1 MPAQKFIGPNT
12 RDTLRQ
18 VRLQLG
24 GEAVILSSRDVPEGV
39 ELLAIGPEELD
50 ALARASAV
58 PPAAAA
64 PAAHPLAALPEPMAA
79 PLVPPMNAPM
89 NGPMIAPFV
98 ASPPLAAQ
106 PSPSAVSPP
115 EAVGAD
121 LGTRALTNSPAGG
134 LSPGLAAEA
143 LQVLAA
149 APWASASPAASG
161 GPTGGALPAGPQLEG
176 LVHQFNQMRELL
188 QAHLSDRVWGDLKQS
203 QEHALLLRNLLNA
216 GFSPGLCSELIKA
229 MPADAVKWPQ
239 MLAQTQQ
246 ALSQRVEVM
255 EPLAMLDAG
264 GIFAFIG
271 PTGVGKTTA
280 IAKIAARC
288 VLRFG
293 RDQLVLMTTDNFRIG
308 AQEQLKVYAKILGVN
323 YVSVQDK
330 DDFAHKLR
338 QLSPRK
344 IVLLD
349 TAGVSQRDIQMLE
362 QAQLLYEG
370 APELKRLLVMSS
382 TTDLRTL
389 EDVIFMNTAAV
400 KTASGQPALAG
411 AIITKIDEA
420 AQLGPVLDCLIR
432 HRLPLLFLS
441 NGQRVPE
448 DLSQANVPYL
458 VHRALHPRALGESL
472 QLQDQH
478 VPALM
483 ADELSAWALR
493 PAH

>member
-1 MPAQKFIGPNT
+1 MPAQKFVGPNT
-12 RDTLRQ
+12 KEALRL
-18 VRLQLG
+18 VRQQLG

-39 ELLAIGPEELD
+39 ELLAIGAADLE
-50 ALARASAV
+50 ALSRAPAL
-58 PPAAAA
+58 PPAPESLPAAAYPSAHPSSTTDPGAGAVGWAAPVPAAIAPVAAA
-64 PAAHPLAALPEPMAA
+64 PAFAAPSMPAPPVAPVAPPAVAAPPALPSVSPSISPSVSPSVSQFASPLAA
-79 PLVPPMNAPM
+79 
-89 NGPMIAPFV
+89 
-98 ASPPLAAQ
+98 
-106 PSPSAVSPP
+106 
-115 EAVGAD
+115 
-121 LGTRALTNSPAGG
+121 PA
-134 LSPGLAAEA
+134 
-143 LQVLAA
+143 
-149 APWASASPAASG
+149 
-161 GPTGGALPAGPQLEG
+161 PQLDG
-176 LVHQFNQMRELL
+176 LVSQFNQMRDLL
-188 QAHLSDRVWGDLKQS
+188 QAHLSDKVWGDFKQS
-203 QEHALLLRNLLNA
+203 HDHALMLRSLLNA
-216 GFSPGLCSELIKA
+216 GFSPGLCSQLMQALPAQAQTLAAMRELMA
-229 MPADAVKWPQ
+229 Q
-239 MLAQTQQ
+239 HLAQQI
-246 ALSQRVEVM
+246 EVV
-255 EPLAMLDAG
+255 EPLSVLDSG
-264 GIFAFIG
+264 GVFAFIG

-293 RDQLVLMTTDNFRIG
+293 REQLVLMTTDNFRIG
-308 AQEQLKVYAKILGVN
+308 AQEQLKVYAKILGVS

-338 QLSPRK
+338 QLSQRR

-389 EDVIFMNTAAV
+389 EDVILMNTAAV
-400 KTASGQPALAG
+400 RVASQQPALAG

-432 HRLPLLFLS
+432 HRLPLMFLS

-448 DLSQANVPYL
+448 DLSQANIAYL
-458 VHRALHPRALGESL
+458 VHRALHPRALGQSL
-472 QLQDQH
+472 QLSDEQ

-493 PAH
+493 AAH

>member
-12 RDTLRQ
+12 RDTLRL
-18 VRLQLG
+18 VRQQLG
-24 GEAVILSSRDVPEGV
+24 GEAIILSSRDVPEGV
-39 ELLAIGPEELD
+39 EVMAIAPQELES
-50 ALARASAV
+50 LARSSAAQGKV
-58 PPAAAA
+58 PEPGWVAA
-64 PAAHPLAALPEPMAA
+64 PAEAGPGPAWSAPAPVFAPPNPPVPAGPPMTAQAA
-79 PLVPPMNAPM
+79 PDRPSPAEPV
-89 NGPMIAPFV
+89 GPVGPV
-98 ASPPLAAQ
+98 EPPLAA
-106 PSPSAVSPP
+106 
-115 EAVGAD
+115 G
-121 LGTRALTNSPAGG
+121 
-134 LSPGLAAEA
+134 
-143 LQVLAA
+143 
-149 APWASASPAASG
+149 APWSV
-161 GPTGGALPAGPQLEG
+161 TPAGPAGLPAFLPQAGLQLDG
-176 LVHQFNQMRELL
+176 LVHQFNQMRDLL

-203 QEHALLLRNLLNA
+203 QDHALLLRHLLNA
-216 GFSPGLCSELIKA
+216 GFSPGLCAQLLKA
-229 MPADAVKWPQ
+229 LPADALKLPQ
-239 MLAQTQQ
+239 MMELIQQ
-246 ALSQRVEVM
+246 EISRQVQVM
-255 EPLAMLDAG
+255 EPLSMLDPG

-293 RDQLVLMTTDNFRIG
+293 REQLVLMTTDNFRIG
-308 AQEQLKVYAKILGVN
+308 AQEQLKVYAKILGVS

-338 QLSPRK
+338 QLAQRR

-370 APELKRLLVMSS
+370 APQLKRLLVMSS

-389 EDVIFMNTAAV
+389 EDVILMNTAAV
-400 KTASGQPALAG
+400 KTGSGQPALAG

-432 HRLPLLFLS
+432 HQLPLMFLS

-448 DLSQANVPYL
+448 DLSQANVAYL

-472 QLQDQH
+472 QLQDHH

-483 ADELSAWALR
+483 ADELSAWTLR
-493 PAH
+493 PSS

>member
-12 RDTLRQ
+12 KEALRL
-18 VRLQLG
+18 VRQQLG

-39 ELLAIGPEELD
+39 ELLAIGAADLEALSRAPALPPAPEGPPAAQSGYPGANFGVNLGANPVPAQPAWSAGAWAAPSVKAAPPLPAASEISAAPAMPFAPAAMPPASAASL
-50 ALARASAV
+50 AMPAPARAEL
-58 PPAAAA
+58 PAAAA
-64 PAAHPLAALPEPMAA
+64 P
-79 PLVPPMNAPM
+79 
-89 NGPMIAPFV
+89 
-98 ASPPLAAQ
+98 
-106 PSPSAVSPP
+106 
-115 EAVGAD
+115 
-121 LGTRALTNSPAGG
+121 
-134 LSPGLAAEA
+134 
-143 LQVLAA
+143 
-149 APWASASPAASG
+149 
-161 GPTGGALPAGPQLEG
+161 QLDG
-176 LVHQFNQMRELL
+176 LVSQFNQMRDLL
-188 QAHLSDRVWGDLKQS
+188 QAHLSDKVWGDFKQS
-203 QEHALLLRNLLNA
+203 QEHALMLRSLLNA
-216 GFSPGLCSELIKA
+216 GFSPGLCSQLMQALPAQPQTLAGMRELMA
-229 MPADAVKWPQ
+229 Q
-239 MLAQTQQ
+239 HLAQQI
-246 ALSQRVEVM
+246 EVV
-255 EPLAMLDAG
+255 EPLSVLDSG
-264 GIFAFIG
+264 GVFAFIG

-293 RDQLVLMTTDNFRIG
+293 REQLVLMTTDNFRIG
-308 AQEQLKVYAKILGVN
+308 AQEQLKVYAKILGVS

-338 QLSPRK
+338 QLSQRR

-389 EDVIFMNTAAV
+389 EDVILMNTAAV
-400 KTASGQPALAG
+400 RVASQQPALAG

-432 HRLPLLFLS
+432 HRLPLMFLS

-448 DLSQANVPYL
+448 DLSQANIAYL
-458 VHRALHPRALGESL
+458 VHRALHPRALGQSL
-472 QLQDQH
+472 QLSDEH

-493 PAH
+493 AAD

>member
-12 RDTLRQ
+12 RDTLRL
-18 VRLQLG
+18 VRQQLG
-24 GEAVILSSRDVPEGV
+24 GEAIILSSRDVPEGV
-39 ELLAIGPEELD
+39 EVLAIAPQELES
-50 ALARASAV
+50 LARSSAALGAAPDSV
-58 PPAAAA
+58 PPAAPVA
-64 PAAHPLAALPEPMAA
+64 PAPGHGPAQAAAVSA
-79 PLVPPMNAPM
+79 PSFFA
-89 NGPMIAPFV
+89 
-98 ASPPLAAQ
+98 PPLA
-106 PSPSAVSPP
+106 PSPLPQAGPAASAWPSMAEAALEPSTPP
-115 EAVGAD
+115 APALPPMPAVAPWPAAAVPDG
-121 LGTRALTNSPAGG
+121 AGG
-134 LSPGLAAEA
+134 L
-143 LQVLAA
+143 
-149 APWASASPAASG
+149 PAFLPQSG
-161 GPTGGALPAGPQLEG
+161 VQLDG
-176 LVHQFNQMRELL
+176 LVHQFNQMRDLL

-203 QEHALLLRNLLNA
+203 QDHALLLRNLLNA
-216 GFSPGLCSELIKA
+216 GFSPGLCSQLLKSL
-229 MPADAVKWPQ
+229 PADVLKLPQ
-239 MLAQTQQ
+239 MMERIGQEVSRQVQ
-246 ALSQRVEVM
+246 VM
-255 EPLAMLDAG
+255 EPLAMLDPG

-293 RDQLVLMTTDNFRIG
+293 REQLVLMTTDNFRIG
-308 AQEQLKVYAKILGVN
+308 AQEQLKVYAKILGVS

-338 QLSPRK
+338 QLAQRR

-389 EDVIFMNTAAV
+389 EDVILMNTAAV
-400 KTASGQPALAG
+400 KTAGAQPALAG

-432 HRLPLLFLS
+432 HHLPLLFLS

-448 DLSQANVPYL
+448 DLSQANVAYL
-458 VHRALHPRALGESL
+458 VHRALHPRALGQSL
-472 QLQDQH
+472 QLSDEH

-493 PAH
+493 AAD

>member
-1 MPAQKFIGPNT
+1 MA
-12 RDTLRQ
+12 
-18 VRLQLG
+18 
-24 GEAVILSSRDVPEGV
+24 
-39 ELLAIGPEELD
+39 
-50 ALARASAV
+50 ASA
-58 PPAAAA
+58 ATA
-64 PAAHPLAALPEPMAA
+64 PA
-79 PLVPPMNAPM
+79 
-89 NGPMIAPFV
+89 
-98 ASPPLAAQ
+98 
-106 PSPSAVSPP
+106 
-115 EAVGAD
+115 
-121 LGTRALTNSPAGG
+121 
-134 LSPGLAAEA
+134 
-143 LQVLAA
+143 
-149 APWASASPAASG
+149 
-161 GPTGGALPAGPQLEG
+161 PQLDG
-176 LVHQFNQMRELL
+176 LVSQFNQMRDLL

-203 QEHALLLRNLLNA
+203 QDHAMLLRSLLNA
-216 GFSPGLCSELIKA
+216 GFSPGLCSQLLKA
-229 MPADAVKWPQ
+229 LPPEAVKFAQ
-239 MLAQTQQ
+239 MMELTEKEIGRQVQ
-246 ALSQRVEVM
+246 AV
-255 EPLAMLDAG
+255 EPLSVLDAG
-264 GIFAFIG
+264 GVFAFIG

-308 AQEQLKVYAKILGVN
+308 AQEQLKVYAKILGVS

-330 DDFAHKLR
+330 DDFAQKLR
-338 QLSPRK
+338 QLSQRR

-389 EDVIFMNTAAV
+389 EDVILMNSAAV
-400 KTASGQPALAG
+400 KVASGQPALAG

-448 DLSQANVPYL
+448 DLSQANVAYL
-458 VHRALHPRALGESL
+458 VYRALHPRALGENL

-483 ADELSAWALR
+483 ADELSSWAMR
-493 PAH
+493 PQQ

>member
-1 MPAQKFIGPNT
+1 MPAQKFVGPNT
-12 RDTLRQ
+12 KEALRL
-18 VRLQLG
+18 VRQQLG

-39 ELLAIGPEELD
+39 ELLAIGAADLE
-50 ALARASAV
+50 ALSRAPAL
-58 PPAAAA
+58 PPAPESLPAAADPSAHPSSTTDPGAGAVGWAAPVPAAIAPVAAA
-64 PAAHPLAALPEPMAA
+64 PAFAAPSMPAPPVAPVAPPAVAAPPALPSVSPSISPSISPSVSQFASPLAA
-79 PLVPPMNAPM
+79 
-89 NGPMIAPFV
+89 
-98 ASPPLAAQ
+98 
-106 PSPSAVSPP
+106 
-115 EAVGAD
+115 
-121 LGTRALTNSPAGG
+121 
-134 LSPGLAAEA
+134 
-143 LQVLAA
+143 
-149 APWASASPAASG
+149 
-161 GPTGGALPAGPQLEG
+161 PQLDG
-176 LVHQFNQMRELL
+176 LVSQFNQMRDLL
-188 QAHLSDRVWGDLKQS
+188 QAHLSDKVWGDFKQS
-203 QEHALLLRNLLNA
+203 HDHALMLRSLLNA
-216 GFSPGLCSELIKA
+216 GFSPGLCSQLMQALPAQDQTLAAMRELMA
-229 MPADAVKWPQ
+229 Q
-239 MLAQTQQ
+239 HLAQQI
-246 ALSQRVEVM
+246 EVV
-255 EPLAMLDAG
+255 EPLSVLDSG
-264 GIFAFIG
+264 GVFAFIG

-293 RDQLVLMTTDNFRIG
+293 REQLVLMTTDNFRIG
-308 AQEQLKVYAKILGVN
+308 AQEQLKVYAKILGVS

-338 QLSPRK
+338 QLSQRR

-389 EDVIFMNTAAV
+389 EDVILMNTAAV
-400 KTASGQPALAG
+400 RVASQQPALAG

-432 HRLPLLFLS
+432 HRLPLMFLS

-448 DLSQANVPYL
+448 DLSQANIAYL
-458 VHRALHPRALGESL
+458 VHRALHPRALGQSL
-472 QLQDQH
+472 QLSDEQ

-493 PAH
+493 AAH

>member
-1 MPAQKFIGPNT
+1 MPAQKFIGPNN
-12 RDTLRQ
+12 RDTLRL
-18 VRLQLG
+18 VRQQLG
-24 GEAVILSSRDVPEGV
+24 GEAIILSSRDVPEGV
-39 ELLAIGPEELD
+39 EVMAIAPQELES
-50 ALARASAV
+50 LARSSAAMDAA
-58 PPAAAA
+58 PDAGLMAAA
-64 PAAHPLAALPEPMAA
+64 PAEASPGLAWAPPAPTFAPPPQPAPALAPLTAQATPDRPFAPEP
-79 PLVPPMNAPM
+79 VE
-89 NGPMIAPFV
+89 
-98 ASPPLAAQ
+98 PPLAA
-106 PSPSAVSPP
+106 
-115 EAVGAD
+115 G
-121 LGTRALTNSPAGG
+121 
-134 LSPGLAAEA
+134 
-143 LQVLAA
+143 
-149 APWASASPAASG
+149 APWPAA
-161 GPTGGALPAGPQLEG
+161 TAGAAGLPAFLPQAGPQLDG
-176 LVHQFNQMRELL
+176 LVHQFNQMRDLL

-203 QEHALLLRNLLNA
+203 QDHALLLRHLLNA
-216 GFSPGLCSELIKA
+216 GFSPGLCAQLLKA
-229 MPADAVKWPQ
+229 LPADAVKLPQ
-239 MLAQTQQ
+239 MMELIQQ
-246 ALSQRVEVM
+246 EISRQVQVM
-255 EPLAMLDAG
+255 EPLAVLDPG

-293 RDQLVLMTTDNFRIG
+293 REQLVLMTTDNFRIG
-308 AQEQLKVYAKILGVN
+308 AQEQLKVYAKILGVS

-338 QLSPRK
+338 QLAQRR

-370 APELKRLLVMSS
+370 APQLKRLLVMSS

-389 EDVIFMNTAAV
+389 EDVILMNTAAV
-400 KTASGQPALAG
+400 KTGSGQPALAG

-432 HRLPLLFLS
+432 HQLPLLFLS

-448 DLSQANVPYL
+448 DLSQANVAYL

-472 QLQDQH
+472 QLQDHH

-493 PAH
+493 PAS